1 MFGLSVAQQFHQSSE
16 VVGVVG
22 RKKKKTNIFF
32 METALVWMDED
43 TLTPGHQGM
52 ENAISARIM
61 A

>member
-1 MFGLSVAQQFHQSSE
+1 MFGLSGASQFHQSSE
-16 VVGVVG
+16 VVGVVE

-43 TLTPGHQGM
+43 TLNPGHQGM
-52 ENAISARIM
+52 GNAISARIM